1 MWSLRC
7 HIDVDIKNVCLQLLI
22 ITLLR

>member
-7 HIDVDIKNVCLQLLI
+7 HIDVDVKNVCLQLLI